1 LATNSNETW
10 NDCISKN
17 LLMEK
22 LISSSKFE
30 NSLIKFNENPTLEEK
45 FKKNHKVMK
54 LRQQVLSQRSFEY
67 LSNLSPGEARSPVE
81 LLNWVEETMKF
92 ILSEIFIPFKEMII
106 YFKYIDSMNE
116 MDKELNKKTSK
127 SIFVML
133 NLLQD
138 KALDKLQ
145 NISQEETLKRKQFNK
160 QIIQIQHSINQLKL

>member
-1 LATNSNETW
+1 MNESW
-10 NDCISKN
+10 NDFISKN

-30 NSLIKFNENPTLEEK
+30 NSLKKFNNENPLLEEK

-54 LRQQVLSQRSFEY
+54 LRQNVLSQRSFEY
-67 LSNLSPGEARSPVE
+67 LSNLSPGEAKSPVD
-81 LLNWVEETMKF
+81 LLNWVEETLKS

-116 MDKELNKKTSK
+116 MDRELNKKTSK

-145 NISQEETLKRKQFNK
+145 NISEEETLKRKQFNR
-160 QIIQIQHSINQLKL
+160 QIIQLQHSINQLKL